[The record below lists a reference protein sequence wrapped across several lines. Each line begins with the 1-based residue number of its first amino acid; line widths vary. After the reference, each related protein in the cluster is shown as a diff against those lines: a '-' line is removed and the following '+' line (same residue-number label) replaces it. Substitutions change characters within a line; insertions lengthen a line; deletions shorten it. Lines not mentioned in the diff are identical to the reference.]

1 MLGLTIIKSTA
12 TLIFVIVIG
21 ITGGIGTGKSTVSD
35 FLAELGAAVIDA
47 DKLGHELLQSH
58 SDVREELVAAFG
70 QGILSPD
77 SQIDR
82 AKLGQIVFGN
92 PQALKLLNNIMHPR
106 MYKLAAERIEGLRKQ
121 GVSLVVLEAALLIEA
136 NWISLVDQV
145 WVTVASE
152 ETVVERLG
160 KNKGIAP
167 EDVRA
172 RIRSQLSATQR
183 TKHARVVINTDCS
196 LEELRSRVRLHWQ
209 HLMASQSKLPTASDL
224 KQRIRQALMER
235 VPKRLHNTTRKRA
248 AVLMALFER
257 GGEYHVLF
265 TRRTDEVNYHKGQ
278 ISFPGGGISSQDK
291 TARDTALRES
301 YEEIGLRPE
310 DVEILGDL
318 DDMYTVSSDFI
329 VTPFVAIVPAEYNYV
344 PNPAEVKEIISIPLN
359 SFWTETRFWL
369 EASSLRG
376 HAMTAY
382 YFEYKG
388 EVVWGATARILKGFL
403 DLLLPPPDFPA

>member
-21 ITGGIGTGKSTVSD
+21 ITGGIGTGKSTVSN
-35 FLAELGAAVIDA
+35 FLAEIGAAVIDA

-58 SDVREELVAAFG
+58 DDVRQLVAAFG

-329 VTPFVAIVPAEYNYV
+329 ITPFIAIIPAEYNYV

-403 DLLLPPPDFPA
+403 DLLLPPPDLPT